1 MLRLATDT
9 TTVVST
15 WTTVKQNA
23 RYHIGYVPIHDTKLV
38 VIEWYARVSLPM
50 RSIECS
56 RCLSEVLYT
65 YILGFL
71 TNNGMPSTNIF
82 DILVR
87 SALTAHVVVVRW
99 CLVDG
104 AAATVKGETLRL
116 ALLSAGRACPEWG
129 SCDTASGEISSG
141 RGGREG
147 SIDEV
152 MPLPSG
158 PCGSV
163 LFHAN
168 FYQPPTG
175 RTVSC
180 AWGILLILETNRRR
194 RLKQTGFAG
203 DPIAKA
209 IGLTNK
215 DLRDWT
221 DTIKASYR
229 PRQGSV
235 QSVSARG

>member
-38 VIEWYARVSLPM
+38 VSEWYARVSLPM

-56 RCLSEVLYT
+56 RCLREVLYT

-87 SALTAHVVVVRW
+87 SALTAHVVVV
-99 CLVDG
+99 LVLG
-104 AAATVKGETLRL
+104 AATVKGETLRL

-147 SIDEV
+147 SIDEA
-152 MPLPSG
+152 MPLPLRERSSIPSFTSHPRVG
-158 PCGSV
+158 RSV
-163 LFHAN
+163 AL
-168 FYQPPTG
+168 
-175 RTVSC
+175 
-180 AWGILLILETNRRR
+180 GIY
-194 RLKQTGFAG
+194 
-203 DPIAKA
+203 
-209 IGLTNK
+209 
-215 DLRDWT
+215 
-221 DTIKASYR
+221 S
-229 PRQGSV
+229 
-235 QSVSARG
+235 